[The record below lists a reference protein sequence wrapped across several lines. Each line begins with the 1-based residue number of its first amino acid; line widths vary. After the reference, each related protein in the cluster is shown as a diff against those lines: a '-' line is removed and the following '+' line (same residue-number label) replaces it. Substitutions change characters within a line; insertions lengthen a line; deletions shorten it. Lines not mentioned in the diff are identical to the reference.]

1 MATSPQRRHIER
13 LPPLVEKPPE
23 RRQTS
28 SERGYGWTWTKYAD
42 NLRRE
47 RVFCELCES
56 AFGIETPCAGQT
68 TTESGRKRSQGVVD
82 HVIPVANSSDPL
94 FWDTN
99 AHWVICRECDSFKS
113 THFDGTY
120 GKSKIVAKSRDLD
133 GVRLRKTEIIEARRK
148 AGHHIASTSFAVAHQ
163 PAISEPCGHS
173 REQHVP

>member
-13 LPPLVEKPPE
+13 PSPLVEKPPE

-28 SERGYGWTWTKYAD
+28 AERGYGTAWTKYAA
-42 NLRRE
+42 NLRLE

-82 HVIPVANSSDPL
+82 HVIPVANSADPL
-94 FWDTN
+94 FWDTE
-99 AHWVICRECDSFKS
+99 AHWILCRECDSFKS

-120 GKSKIVAKSRDLD
+120 GKSKIVARSRDLD
-133 GVRLRKTEIIEARRK
+133 GVRLRKAEIIAAMRK
-148 AGHHIASTSFAVAHQ
+148 ASGCVASLAT
-163 PAISEPCGHS
+163 E
-173 REQHVP
+173 